1 LAAPGSAEGAGPAH
15 YPDACRPIETFA
27 RLEQARVSYAVTPF
41 CSGPSVVHFWK
52 HCPASACRYMSSRPR
67 TARRCPVCAEVAY
80 ATAPLAAQGHRRAAA
95 ALAAQHRRAALLC
108 AGFEGWHAAV
118 AEPRRRA
125 LAAWAHARYAAAFAA
140 WCRCSP
146 RSQLP
151 AANSFAPVLSYLQAL
166 HCTLLP
172 AALDLPLAL
181 AATATRR
188 QSPQVHIPG
197 ICRVHA
203 AVDCTRWAFVASKAA
218 APATGGVCRHMHAA
232 QWRSHCAGRMHET
245 AAARWPPPPAAVMS

>member
-1 LAAPGSAEGAGPAH
+1 
-15 YPDACRPIETFA
+15 
-27 RLEQARVSYAVTPF
+27 VSYAVTSF

-151 AANSFAPVLSYLQAL
+151 AANSFAPVLSYCRLCTALSCQQRWTCRLHWPQPQRAGRVPKSIFQAFAGCMQPWTAHAGL
-166 HCTLLP
+166 SWHPKQLP
-172 AALDLPLAL
+172 QQQAASAGTCMPRSG
-181 AATATRR
+181 AATAPAVCMRPLRHAGHRR
-188 QSPQVHIPG
+188 QP
-197 ICRVHA
+197 
-203 AVDCTRWAFVASKAA
+203 
-218 APATGGVCRHMHAA
+218 
-232 QWRSHCAGRMHET
+232 RSCPEL
-245 AAARWPPPPAAVMS
+245 